1 MRTRR
6 FEWTSVM
13 LVVLLLTA
21 SVFGQSRSELRGRIQ
36 DETGAVIVGASV
48 RLGTRGGDLRWT
60 TVSDE
65 SGSYQFGG
73 LRVGDYLLEVRKP
86 GFRPVVLTVQVE
98 SQSQSV
104 DVTLL
109 VAGLREEVVVTASGR
124 PQAPDEV
131 SKSITILD
139 ESEIQ
144 QRDEYSLVEA
154 LRNTP
159 GLRIQQLAGP
169 GGFATFQ
176 FRGLR
181 SSDSTL
187 LIDQLRLRDAADVNG
202 SINGYLQDLLIDGYE
217 QVEILRGSASSLYG
231 TNAIGGTIN
240 LAPRQG
246 GGPAQGDLLME
257 GGSLQFGRVRGTVS
271 GGLRQNRFLYS
282 LGATHVN
289 VADGVD
295 GNDAYRNTTLNGRGQ
310 LILRPDGS
318 LTGRVLYSDA
328 FAQLNET
335 PFPRPG
341 LTPLPAGQ
349 RVYQAVPLGRPGAT
363 FVPDL
368 DDPDSRRDLSLFV
381 GAVRFTHLVNQRWS
395 YTVAYQGT
403 DSRRQNADGPGQHPF
418 LAGLSLSDTV
428 RLARFESTIH
438 NLETRHD
445 IQMGR
450 IMQLTL
456 GYEFEHERYLNT
468 NLPNISV
475 DVAQR
480 TQGFFLHN
488 QVGLLARR
496 LQFGAAFRVQGF
508 DLETP
513 SFSPTTTSPYAG
525 RLGQL
530 DIPTAVTGDGS
541 VSYFFERTGTKLR
554 AHVGSGFS
562 APSIF
567 ERFGSSFFFGS
578 FSFFGDPTLRP
589 ERSLSVDVG
598 LDQHLANHRAR
609 LSATY
614 FYTRLQEVI
623 VFVNSFSP
631 VDPKGFNRFFGY
643 ANGLG
648 GLARGVEVSA
658 SISPIRSLDLFAA
671 YTYTNSDEVR
681 PTAGGTTRVFGLP
694 DHQFSIQLNQ
704 RLHRFNIN
712 FDLTAIG
719 NHEFPLFTP
728 FPPFSSGVFRFD
740 GYAKADLT
748 VSYTLALNERL
759 RLQLFGKIE
768 NLFDDDYFEEGFRAP
783 GVMGLGGIKFQF

>member
-1 MRTRR
+1 MRTRIS
-6 FEWTSVM
+6 EWMS
-13 LVVLLLTA
+13 VVLVIPLLTVT
-21 SVFGQSRSELRGRIQ
+21 VFGQSRAELRGRIQ
-36 DETGAVIVGASV
+36 DEAGAVIVGASV
-48 RLGTRGGDLRWT
+48 RLSTRGGDLRWS
-60 TVSDE
+60 TVSDQ
-65 SGSYQFGG
+65 SGSYQFSG

-86 GFRPVVLTVQVE
+86 GFRPSVLTVQVE
-98 SQSQSV
+98 SQAQSV
-104 DVTLL
+104 DVTLQ
-109 VAGLREEVVVTASGR
+109 VAGLREEVVVTPSGR

-131 SKSITILD
+131 SKSITVLS
-139 ESEIQ
+139 ESEIE

-159 GLRIQQLAGP
+159 GLRVQQLAGP
-169 GGFATFQ
+169 GGFATLQ

-181 SSDSTL
+181 SADSAL

-217 QVEILRGSASSLYG
+217 QVEVLRGSASSLYG

-240 LAPRQG
+240 LVPRQG
-246 GGPAQGDLLME
+246 GGPAHGDLLME
-257 GGSLQFGRVRGTVS
+257 GGSLRFGRVRGTLS
-271 GGLRQNRFLYS
+271 GGLTRDRFLYS

-310 LILRPDGS
+310 FLLRPDVS

-328 FAQLNET
+328 FGQLNET

-341 LTPLPAGQ
+341 LAPLPTGQ
-349 RVYQAVPLGRPGAT
+349 RIYRAVPLGEEGAT
-363 FVPDL
+363 FVYDL

-381 GAVRFTHLVNQRWS
+381 GAVRFTHLVNPRWS

-403 DSRRQNADGPGQHPF
+403 DSRRQNADGPGQNPF
-418 LAGLSLSDTV
+418 LTGLSLSDSV
-428 RLARFESTIH
+428 RRAQFDSTIH
-438 NLETRHD
+438 NVETRHD
-445 IQMGR
+445 IHLGR
-450 IMQLTL
+450 IMRLTL
-456 GYEFEHERYLNT
+456 GYEFEQEQYLNT
-468 NLPNISV
+468 NLPNIVV
-475 DVAQR
+475 DVTQR

-488 QVGLLARR
+488 QFGLLARR

-513 SFSPTTTSPYAG
+513 SFTPATRSPYAG

-554 AHVGSGFS
+554 AHVGNGFS

-589 ERSLSVDVG
+589 ERSISVDVG
-598 LDQHLANHRAR
+598 VDQHLMNQRAR

-631 VDPKGFNRFFGY
+631 TDPKGFNRFFGY

-658 SISPIRSLDLFAA
+658 SISPIRSLDIFAA
-671 YTYTNSDEVR
+671 YTYTNSDEVA
-681 PTAGGTTRVFGLP
+681 PNAAGTTRVFGLP

-704 RLHRFNIN
+704 RLRRFNIN
-712 FDLTAIG
+712 FDLTAFS
-719 NHEFPLFTP
+719 NHDFPLFAP
-728 FPPFSSGVFRFD
+728 FRPFSSGVFRFQ

-748 VSYTLALNERL
+748 VSYPIALSERL

-783 GVMGLGGIKFQF
+783 GAVGLGGIRFQF